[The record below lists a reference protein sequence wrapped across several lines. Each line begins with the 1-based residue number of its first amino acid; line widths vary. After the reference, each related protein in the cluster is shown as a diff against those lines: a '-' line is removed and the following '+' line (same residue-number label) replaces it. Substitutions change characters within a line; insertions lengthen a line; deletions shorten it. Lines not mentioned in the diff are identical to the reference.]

1 MMDQQLIYCITVMSP
16 TFNTNTDKNKK
27 KKKKKKTKK
36 KNNVWSEG
44 GTNKLWLLGAL
55 EFNDSS

>member
-27 KKKKKKTKK
+27 KKKNEK